1 MTTIPLTSTDFR
13 GALSH
18 FATGVTV
25 LTAECGPGLVHGMTA
40 NSLAS
45 VSLEPPLILVC
56 IAESAQMLALLHERR
71 HFGVNVLRSDQG
83 ALSRFFSQAEQPEPD
98 EKALGIH
105 FRWTASGIPL
115 LENTLVQ
122 MECCVVAS
130 YLAGDH
136 TIFVGQVQSAQTFP
150 GEPLL
155 FYRCNYRKLAPETQ
169 P

>member
-1 MTTIPLTSTDFR
+1 MTTTPLTSTNFR

-25 LTAECGPGLVHGMTA
+25 ITAERAPGLVHGMTA

-56 IAESAQMLALLHERR
+56 IAEHAQMLALLHERR
-71 HFGVNVLRSDQG
+71 RFGVNVLRADQ
-83 ALSRFFSQAEQPEPD
+83 AAISRFFSQPEQPEHD
-98 EKALGIH
+98 EKALGVS
-105 FRWTASGIPL
+105 FRWTAHGIPL
-115 LENTLVQ
+115 LQNTLVQ
-122 MECCVVAS
+122 MECHVVAS

-136 TIFVGQVQSAQTFP
+136 TIFVGEVHSAKISP

-155 FYRCNYRKLAPETQ
+155 YYRGNYRSLAPD
-169 P
+169 